1 MVEVFGRI
9 QVAQSVGPAQ
19 GGAEPRATEKAAF
32 RTTITTTMFAT
43 KAVRFVP
50 SVMRANVATKFM
62 RTKRTTNIAGLE
74 IHPDPLPEL
83 VSTYTHTLNVLKG
96 LPETAVFRQSS
107 EAVTQHRLDIVK
119 EAMTAASRETVYGS
133 EAAIDRVVAAIDGGL
148 IEEIVDQA
156 NDEFHLAAK
165 MIDWKPYVYFL
176 LLTHPQTRTTPG
188 ARSSRSM
195 EDVQYAGCLG
205 RGSLVLSIAPIT
217 SIRLCYIAPVFFYF
231 RHVLISFGAVP

>member
-1 MVEVFGRI
+1 M
-9 QVAQSVGPAQ
+9 SQ
-19 GGAEPRATEKAAF
+19 GKIAF
-32 RTTITTTMFAT
+32 CTTITTTMFAT

-50 SVMRANVATKFM
+50 SAMRASAATKFM

-96 LPETAVFRQSS
+96 LPESAVFRQSS
-107 EAVTQHRLDIVK
+107 EAVTQQRLDIVK

-165 MIDWKPYVYFL
+165 MIDWKPYVYLLAAHTLTDTNHSRCPLLQVNGGRSICRLPRARVTSAVDSSHKHDFSRLRRALVFL
-176 LLTHPQTRTTPG
+176 FSTR
-188 ARSSRSM
+188 AC
-195 EDVQYAGCLG
+195 V
-205 RGSLVLSIAPIT
+205 V
-217 SIRLCYIAPVFFYF
+217 
-231 RHVLISFGAVP
+231 